1 LKERLAIVLLLGAI
15 VLVYANTLW
24 NGFTMDDELYISTN
38 PAVTHVT
45 EGELFRPNRVS
56 NVFRPVTFA
65 TLALN
70 WSVAREQPFGYHL
83 VNLIL
88 HAGVTLLLYWVL
100 QTILG
105 PLPET
110 KTVALTAAC
119 LFAVHPI
126 HTEAVASIVGRAEL
140 LAAGFLLAAWLL
152 HLLDQPL
159 SALLCFLLALLSKE
173 SAVVFLPLVLVGDCA
188 RGAQKPPTRYASIAG
203 LTLLYLGLLWKVQ
216 GDRFGQA
223 AISLLDNP
231 LAQLPV
237 GWRILNA
244 LRVAWKYVGL
254 QFYPATLSCDYSFNQ
269 IPMYRDWHH
278 TLPAALAAVLAL
290 GAWTWAIR
298 KQRRG
303 WILAGGIY
311 LAAFAATTNI
321 LKSSGTIMGERLAYL
336 PSAGFCLLLALSW
349 NWLRDRQRTVAVAI
363 LGVVLAAMGARTLV
377 RNRDWKDNLTLY
389 SAAVRTVPGSAKMHM
404 DLGGAYMGR
413 KQYELARTELQTA
426 LRILPDYP
434 DALENYGLLES
445 HLGNYQAA
453 GPWLERALHMTMR
466 DNPDYDFNAVNF
478 AAVLM
483 QTGHEDAAMELLNR
497 EIAAS
502 PKYARAWSNRAVL
515 RYKRGE
521 MASARADAETALLL
535 DPGNAQARNV
545 ARLLNASSPAGS
557 FH

>member
-1 LKERLAIVLLLGAI
+1 MKERLAIVLLLGTI

-45 EGELFRPNRVS
+45 EGELFGPNRVS

-110 KTVALTAAC
+110 KTVALTAAW

-188 RGAQKPPTRYASIAG
+188 RGARKPPARYASIAG

-254 QFYPATLSCDYSFNQ
+254 QFYPAALSCDYSFNQ
-269 IPMYRDWHH
+269 IPMYRDWRH
-278 TLPAALAAVLAL
+278 TLPAALATGLAL

-298 KQRRG
+298 KRRRG

-311 LAAFAATTNI
+311 LAAFAATANI

-349 NWLRDRQRTVAVAI
+349 NWLRDRQRTVAVTI
-363 LGVVLAAMGARTLV
+363 LGLVLAALGARTLV

-404 DLGGAYMGR
+404 DLGGAYMDT
-413 KQYELARTELQTA
+413 KQYELARAELQTA

-453 GPWLERALHMTMR
+453 GPWLERALRMTMR